1 MDFRNEMRR
10 DCDPF
15 SRGAADGRFSPDLTP
30 ACAQRNA
37 GANRVCRCAGD
48 GVIRGAENASAR
60 SGRGQCRCPQ
70 KTKSVICEDVQQAI
84 NTLPLAMVYS
94 PEQSF
99 EGIKEVCKALEVGT
113 IFDALDK
120 PFCGVCG
127 RGVRR

>member
-1 MDFRNEMRR
+1 
-10 DCDPF
+10 
-15 SRGAADGRFSPDLTP
+15 
-30 ACAQRNA
+30 
-37 GANRVCRCAGD
+37 
-48 GVIRGAENASAR
+48 
-60 SGRGQCRCPQ
+60 
-70 KTKSVICEDVQQAI
+70 
-84 NTLPLAMVYS
+84 MVYS